1 MIDKGSIILLTC
13 FETDWGP
20 LGLFTCFATN
30 WRFILFISV
39 FVIDSGPISLF
50 TCFVTGWGPISFF
63 YPFWDILRTYKFIYL
78 FWDRLRTS
86 RRGSQSHCRSSRSV
100 ILLSSRHNTLINTW
114 FLRQGSCKKN
124 NHTAMWH
131 IKAESSLTYL
141 QFYPC
146 WGLIEFHKCY
156 LTCCSSS
163 APPSVTLPPVGYS
176 MTSSDSV
183 LGAPPS
189 RTHPLL
195 TSVGY

>member
-20 LGLFTCFATN
+20 LCLFTCFATN

-63 YPFWDILRTYKFIYL
+63 IRFETYWGPISL
-78 FWDRLRTS
+78 FTCFETDWGLLGEEANHTADLPGLLYCYHPDTT
-86 RRGSQSHCRSSRSV
+86 
-100 ILLSSRHNTLINTW
+100 LSSTHDSSDREAV
-114 FLRQGSCKKN
+114 KKN

-176 MTSSDSV
+176 MTPSDSV
-183 LGAPPS
+183 
-189 RTHPLL
+189 
-195 TSVGY
+195 